1 METAFY
7 FLSEAF
13 QRLHKSLIPA
23 VFRYKALAQLPSSIL
38 ERVFSPVSVYPSLSP
53 WQAKPD
59 RRSVIPKSPGSDYSE
74 DYEKMKPKPGSAA
87 L

>member
-1 METAFY
+1 MKTAPY

-13 QRLHKSLIPA
+13 RRLYESSIPA

-38 ERVFSPVSVYPSLSP
+38 KRVFSPVSVHPPLSP

-59 RRSVIPKSPGSDYSE
+59 RRSVIPKNPKSNYLKG
-74 DYEKMKPKPGSAA
+74 YEKMKPKPGSAA

>member
-1 METAFY
+1 MKTAFY

-13 QRLHKSLIPA
+13 RRLYELLVPA
-23 VFRYKALAQLPSSIL
+23 VLRYKALVQLPLSIL
-38 ERVFSPVSVYPSLSP
+38 ERVFNPVLVHPSLSP

-59 RRSVIPKSPGSDYSE
+59 RRSVIPKSPGFDYSE
-74 DYEKMKPKPGSAA
+74 VYKRMKPKPGSAA

>member
-1 METAFY
+1 METAPY

-13 QRLHKSLIPA
+13 RRLHELLVPA
-23 VFRYKALAQLPSSIL
+23 ILRYKALAQLPSNIL
-38 ERVFSPVSVYPSLSP
+38 KRVFSPVSVHPSLSP

-59 RRSVIPKSPGSDYSE
+59 HKSVIPKSPESDYSKN
-74 DYEKMKPKPGSAA
+74 YERMKPKLGSIA